1 MKILYKILDEV
12 YPTKENGTSAKLGIT
27 IGLMGSGKTTFSKVL
42 SKVFKDKYGEA
53 YVIWF
58 KSTQDFLYFMDM
70 CDGLSSKNL
79 FFVLDDVSF
88 YLFGVTQ
95 HTRNFLSEFF
105 KIRHYCRKAEKIFT
119 MFIVHYSKS
128 INRFLRGAHLKVL
141 TSFDPVEFKNLS
153 ELFPESDLVDYYE
166 YYLKHYE
173 DKFIYLIRTPIHSYI
188 VDFTLD
194 KEILEQLSYSPK
206 STTALNF

>member
-12 YPTKENGTSAKLGIT
+12 YPPKEQFTSAKLGIT

-42 SKVFKDKYGEA
+42 SKVFREKYGDT
-53 YVIWF
+53 YVEWF
-58 KSTQDFLYFMDM
+58 NSTQEFLEFMND
-70 CDGLSSKNL
+70 CYDITSKNIY
-79 FFVLDDVSF
+79 VTLDDVSF

-141 TSFDPVEFKNLS
+141 TSFDPVEFKNLA
-153 ELFPESDLVDYYE
+153 EL
-166 YYLKHYE
+166 
-173 DKFIYLIRTPIHSYI
+173 
-188 VDFTLD
+188 
-194 KEILEQLSYSPK
+194 
-206 STTALNF
+206 

>member
-1 MKILYKILDEV
+1 MNLLYKILDEI
-12 YPTKENGTSAKLGIT
+12 YPPKESGTSSKFGIT

-42 SKVFKDKYGEA
+42 SKVFKDKYGET
-53 YVIWF
+53 YVEWF
-58 KSTQDFLYFMDM
+58 NSTQDFLNMLEA
-70 CDGLSSKNL
+70 CDLFTDKNL

-95 HTRNFLSEFF
+95 QTRTFLSEFF
-105 KIRHYCRKAEKIFT
+105 KIRHYCVHAERIFT

-141 TSFDPVEFKNLS
+141 TSFDPVEFKNLA

-173 DKFIYLIRTPIHSYI
+173 DKFIYLIRTPLRSYI
-188 VDFTLD
+188 IDFTLD
-194 KEILEQLSYSPK
+194 KEILEQLS
-206 STTALNF
+206 

>member
-12 YPTKENGTSAKLGIT
+12 YPPKEQFTSAKLGIT

-42 SKVFKDKYGEA
+42 SKVFREKYGDT
-53 YVIWF
+53 YVEWF
-58 KSTQDFLYFMDM
+58 NSTQEFLEFMND
-70 CDGLSSKNL
+70 CYDITSKNIY
-79 FFVLDDVSF
+79 VTLDDVSF

-141 TSFDPVEFKNLS
+141 TSFDPVEFKNLA
-153 ELFPESDLVDYYE
+153 ELFPESDLVDYFDYCVQ
-166 YYLKHYE
+166 HYK
-173 DKFIYLIRTPIHSYI
+173 DKFIYLVRTPKRSYI

-194 KEILEQLSYSPK
+194 RDTLSELTLQP
-206 STTALNF
+206 